1 MPKID
6 KPLSQ
11 TPNEVASLTRTAM
24 HDRGLFKTVL
34 DSLPMPYILVDTF
47 ECIIQTNSA
56 CLEMLKYNGTLE
68 SCCGKTLAEVFYNDP
83 THKTFM
89 SQTLLEGT
97 IFRDIEV
104 PTYDHQG
111 NELHIIANI
120 FPLFDLDNIC
130 TGGMSIYV
138 DHTERKNT
146 ENKLRE
152 SEKRSYELIQNLHA
166 GVVVHG
172 TDSGILFANE
182 QASHLLGLTL
192 AQLKG
197 KTAIDPEWS
206 FINEDGSK
214 MSVNEYPVSQVLA
227 TCSPVKNLIL
237 GINRSHKKDQVWVL
251 VNAFPELDSKEQ
263 LLQVTVTFI
272 DITERKLVEEE
283 VLRNEKRLMAL
294 VSILQH
300 PFTSSQ
306 DFLDFA
312 LAEAINITESKI
324 GYIYHYD
331 EEKRVFILNTWSK
344 EVMHECSIATPQV
357 CYELDKTGIWGE
369 AVRQRVPIIVNNFQA
384 NHPLKR
390 GYPAGHAHLKSFMT
404 IPVFQDDRIILVVGV
419 GNKDSNYTSTDVY
432 QLTLL
437 MNSVARILEN
447 KQIELALQK
456 SEETLRSI
464 IQETPIG
471 IHLYELVNNT
481 LVFNGANPAADTML
495 GLSHAD
501 LIGKSIQD
509 AFPMIDE
516 NDISN
521 HYLDVIRTGKAWH
534 TEQQGYE
541 DTNLTGTYEILC
553 FRIFYNQIAVMF
565 LDITTRKHAELE
577 LKNAKHAADAANNAK
592 SEFLANMSHEIR
604 TPLNGIMGMLQLL
617 ESTSTDNEQSE
628 YIDIALSSGRN
639 LTRLISDI
647 LDLSRIEQGYAA
659 LEIHGFNIHHLI
671 EEVVNT
677 FILELNSKQIT
688 ISTCIEDSFPRL
700 IYGDSGRLR
709 QIIFNI
715 FGNSVKFTEHGTI
728 SIHVNH
734 LTSNHTTTLFID
746 VRDSGIGIP
755 EDKMDDIFA
764 PFTQVDGSL
773 TRKYGGVGLGLSI
786 VKKLLLIMGGSLTVE
801 NNETQGTTTT
811 VAIPFRNT
819 EPLALENIYHTHGTD
834 NTELTNLKILIAEDD
849 TVNQLAIS
857 SFVKKIGHIPTCVS
871 DGLEALKLL
880 RTDTFDLILMDIQ
893 MPNLDGVETTV
904 AIRNLSESFSKIPI
918 IALTAHAMAGDREK
932 FLVHGM
938 DDYLAKPLILEDLK
952 NAIDKLF

>member
-1 MPKID
+1 MTVASQYKKIIYLLLVVAISWFTLVTMLYTSAKSNALDSIRTQALVEAEIAHNKDITYRRWAAKLGGVYGEISPMLQPNPYLDVPDRDVTTDSGKKLTLINPAYMTRMVHDVMNAESGLKGHITSLDPIRPGNSPAEWEKKALEEFSAGSKQYYEFALENGHKVLRFMRPMITEEPCLKCHATQGYKVGDIRGGISVTVPMDKYDASFVKLSKSAFHRYLLVGLIGLAFIVSTFVYLLYNEKLKGKAHEALSKSEANSRENESRFRSLYESSPIGTLLID
-6 KPLSQ
+6 KFSTIIDCNAAFCNIFNFPREGYQGTNLLDSV
-11 TPNEVASLTRTAM
+11 T
-24 HDRGLFKTVL
+24 DKLFL
-34 DSLPMPYILVDTF
+34 DSLKLMLETGESFAEGHYV
-47 ECIIQTNSA
+47 SA
-56 CLEMLKYNGTLE
+56 
-68 SCCGKTLAEVFYNDP
+68 F
-83 THKTFM
+83 
-89 SQTLLEGT
+89 
-97 IFRDIEV
+97 
-104 PTYDHQG
+104 
-111 NELHIIANI
+111 
-120 FPLFDLDNIC
+120 
-130 TGGMSIYV
+130 
-138 DHTERKNT
+138 
-146 ENKLRE
+146 
-152 SEKRSYELIQNLHA
+152 
-166 GVVVHG
+166 
-172 TDSGILFANE
+172 
-182 QASHLLGLTL
+182 SH
-192 AQLKG
+192 
-197 KTAIDPEWS
+197 
-206 FINEDGSK
+206 
-214 MSVNEYPVSQVLA
+214 
-227 TCSPVKNLIL
+227 KNLFIRTH
-237 GINRSHKKDQVWVL
+237 GIKVHDNL
-251 VNAFPELDSKEQ
+251 F
-263 LLQVTVTFI
+263 
-272 DITERKLVEEE
+272 
-283 VLRNEKRLMAL
+283 M
-294 VSILQH
+294 
-300 PFTSSQ
+300 
-306 DFLDFA
+306 
-312 LAEAINITESKI
+312 
-324 GYIYHYD
+324 
-331 EEKRVFILNTWSK
+331 
-344 EVMHECSIATPQV
+344 
-357 CYELDKTGIWGE
+357 
-369 AVRQRVPIIVNNFQA
+369 IIV
-384 NHPLKR
+384 
-390 GYPAGHAHLKSFMT
+390 
-404 IPVFQDDRIILVVGV
+404 
-419 GNKDSNYTSTDVY
+419 
-432 QLTLL
+432 
-437 MNSVARILEN
+437 E
-447 KQIELALQK
+447 
-456 SEETLRSI
+456 
-464 IQETPIG
+464 
-471 IHLYELVNNT
+471 
-481 LVFNGANPAADTML
+481 
-495 GLSHAD
+495 
-501 LIGKSIQD
+501 
-509 AFPMIDE
+509 
-516 NDISN
+516 DISSTK
-521 HYLDVIRTGKAWH
+521 LS
-534 TEQQGYE
+534 
-541 DTNLTGTYEILC
+541 
-553 FRIFYNQIAVMF
+553 
-565 LDITTRKHAELE
+565 ELE
-577 LKNAKHAADAANNAK
+577 LVAAKEQALAASKAK

-659 LEIHGFNIHHLI
+659 LEIHGCNIHHLI